1 MRYTKLVMVTEH
13 KEMKRITVSLDEE
26 TAKMLEELVSLDKRS
41 VSEIVRFAV
50 SDYYKTRSSKSINP
64 EFIDVII
71 DLLSEREHVIVDVSL
86 WTAILEELNEVAK
99 EDFWKFV
106 GKVGKEYAIQLKVKG
121 LRRVYDILKYME
133 SSNWYRVKPSS
144 TNTYILVLTVK
155 AEVKILSIF
164 LQNLFEALEIPVEI
178 IEGVRKLIII
188 EKMLDSKSEIVRRYL
203 D

>member
-1 MRYTKLVMVTEH
+1 MMVTEH
-13 KEMKRITVSLDEE
+13 KEMKRITVSLDEK

-50 SDYYKTRSSKSINP
+50 SDYYKTRSSKCINP
-64 EFIDVII
+64 EFIDVVI

>member
-1 MRYTKLVMVTEH
+1 MVTEH

>member
-1 MRYTKLVMVTEH
+1 MTMAVEQ

-26 TAKMLEELVSLDKRS
+26 TARMLEELVNLDKRS

-50 SDYYKTRSSKSINP
+50 SDYYKTRSSKGVDP
-64 EFIDVII
+64 EVIDIII

-86 WTAILEELNEVAK
+86 WAVILEELNKVAK

-106 GKVGKEYAIQLKVKG
+106 GKVGREYGIQLKVKG
-121 LRRVYDILKYME
+121 LQRAFDVLKYME
-133 SSNWYRVKPSS
+133 SSNWFRVKPSS

-164 LQNLFEALEIPVEI
+164 LQNLFNALEIPIEI

-188 EKMLDSKSEIVRRYL
+188 EKMLDSKSEMVRKYL